1 MAEVRSASD
10 CDDLPVDVNGVAKM
24 HKSVC
29 RRTTDRA
36 RRSLPSYQPFCT
48 RPQQY
53 RCCRPRCVLLC
64 DFWIAAAGE
73 AIVSRRELPPR
84 LPSLWQGELP
94 IDLTSVRAV
103 RASASYPQDNA
114 TPSARSKY
122 IEAFV
127 SRPRP
132 SGSIANLG
140 LSVRPPST
148 VWHPPGPLVRS
159 LHWLARFCCRVV
171 SAADKGKRRSRQRM
185 HQRGGV
191 AVSGVTRARCSK
203 RANYLRQFTDGSRK
217 GSTRAI

>member
-1 MAEVRSASD
+1 MSTAEQKCINPCVAAPQIARAAACHRTSPSARDRSSTAVAD
-10 CDDLPVDVNGVAKM
+10 RDD
-24 HKSVC
+24 
-29 RRTTDRA
+29 
-36 RRSLPSYQPFCT
+36 
-48 RPQQY
+48 
-53 RCCRPRCVLLC
+53 VLLC
-64 DFWIAAAGE
+64 DFWIRAAAGE

-132 SGSIANLG
+132 SGSIANFG

-148 VWHPPGPLVRS
+148 VWHPSGPLVRL
-159 LHWLARFCCRVV
+159 LHWRARFCCRVV

-191 AVSGVTRARCSK
+191 AVSRVTRARCSK
-203 RANYLRQFTDGSRK
+203 RANCSLRCADGLRK
-217 GSTRAI
+217 GLTRDLKEAKALLKELA